1 MLHLKQNIKVS
12 SIQIKSKNWSITS
25 KIAFRFFFSYFTLFI
40 LLLFLAL
47 FIETPL
53 RWFADAILNWGAEFK
68 LESTGSGDRSF
79 DYVRF
84 ALNLTLAFIVSIIWS
99 ILDKKRTS
107 YTTLFYWLQSI
118 LRLFLCVA
126 MLVYGFAKVFKGQ
139 FADPSLE
146 LLLQTVGEMSP
157 MGLAWTFMGHS
168 LVYNI
173 FIGSLEILGGLLL
186 LNRKTS
192 VLGSFL
198 IAGIMVNVAIM
209 NLTYDIPVKLFS
221 IHLVLMASILLFANG
236 KRILGFFLRNETIEK
251 VQYVN
256 YIKNKPLIKIIHFFK
271 KAAIIIIPIIV
282 ILQCFI
288 NFKATEQLRSKSK
301 LRGIWK
307 TEFFVVDK
315 DTIAPLTTDSNRWK
329 YFIIDYKEKAII
341 KKMNDSIERFSFK
354 ERTETKEIVFKNS
367 TETSLQRFTYSISNS
382 NELKLNGKGISI
394 SLKKV
399 PTSKFR
405 LLNRKFHWVNET
417 TYNY

>member
-1 MLHLKQNIKVS
+1 
-12 SIQIKSKNWSITS
+12 
-25 KIAFRFFFSYFTLFI
+25 
-40 LLLFLAL
+40 
-47 FIETPL
+47 L
-53 RWFADAILNWGAEFK
+53 RWFADVILNWGAEFK
-68 LESTGSGDRSF
+68 LENTGSGDRSF
-79 DYVRF
+79 DYVRL
-84 ALNLTLAFIVSIIWS
+84 AMNLILAFIVSIIWS
-99 ILDKKRTS
+99 FLDKKRAS

-118 LRLFLCVA
+118 LRLFLCIA
-126 MLVYGFAKVFKGQ
+126 MILYGFAKVFKGQ

-198 IAGIMVNVAIM
+198 ITGIMVNVAIM

-221 IHLVLMASILLFANG
+221 IHLTIMASILLVANG
-236 KRILGFFLRNETIEK
+236 RRILSFFLKNETIEK
-251 VQYVN
+251 AQYVN
-256 YIKNKPLIKIIHFFK
+256 YIKNKSLIKIIHFFK
-271 KAAIIIIPIIV
+271 KATIIIIPIIV

-307 TEFFVVDK
+307 TELFVIDK
-315 DTIAPLTTDSNRWK
+315 DTIAPLITDPNRWK

-341 KKMNDSIERFSFK
+341 KKMNDSIERLSFK
-354 ERTETKEIVFKNS
+354 ERAETKEIIFKNS
-367 TETSLQRFTYSISNS
+367 TETSLQKFTYSISNS
-382 NELKLNGKGISI
+382 NKLKLNGKGVSI
-394 SLKKV
+394 SLKRV